1 MDKKSILIFGVG
13 PLQKSII
20 ERCKLKGLFT
30 IGIDPMEDAA
40 CKDEV
45 DAFEVVGGQD
55 FEKTLDVAKRYNV
68 KGIITAAT
76 DKPLVMMARIAER
89 LNLPFFSIET
99 AEWSTDKL
107 LMKEKFMEADI
118 PCAKGFLLNNLKEL
132 ENHIIEY
139 PVIVKPR
146 DNSGS
151 RGVIYCKDLCEVE
164 QAVQEALQYTKKE
177 SVLIEE
183 FIEGKEY
190 SIEAIHYKG
199 ETHIIQFT
207 EKITTDFPYN
217 VEIGHIQPAD
227 LSAEHQ
233 DEIKSLVAEI
243 AQSLK
248 FKNCASHTEV
258 KINSKGIFVIETS
271 PRLGGGFITS
281 TLVPLSVG
289 VNMEDILIDIAVNND
304 FQYLKVIP
312 IINKKSGIIHF
323 ELPVGV
329 ISAILNINELNEL
342 PNMYSWETTL
352 TIGDNV
358 KSMKNGIDRYGYA
371 IFQTD
376 TKKELEDSFSKCKA
390 IVNKQIVVEL

>member
-20 ERCKLKGLFT
+20 ERSKLKGLYT
-30 IGIDPMEDAA
+30 VGIDPMEDAV

-45 DAFEVVGGQD
+45 DAFEVVDGQD
-55 FEKTLDVAKRYNV
+55 FEKTLEVAKRYNV

-76 DKPLVMMARIAER
+76 DKPLVMMARVAEH
-89 LNLPFFSIET
+89 LNLPFFSIQT

-118 PCAKGFLLNNLKEL
+118 PCAKGLLLNDVSEL
-132 ENHIIEY
+132 EGFKMDY
-139 PVIVKPR
+139 PLIVKPR

-164 QAVQEALQYTKKE
+164 QAVQEALQYTKKK

-190 SIEAIHYKG
+190 SIEAIHYNGK
-199 ETHIIQFT
+199 THIIQFT

-227 LSAEHQ
+227 ISSDHQ
-233 DEIKSLVAEI
+233 DEIKSLVGDI
-243 AQSLK
+243 AQALK

-258 KINSKGIFVIETS
+258 KINEKGVFVIESS
-271 PRLGGGFITS
+271 PRLGGDFITS
-281 TLVPLSVG
+281 TLVPLSTG
-289 VNMEDILIDIAVNND
+289 LNMEDLLIAISLGKSSDSFSPALD
-304 FQYLKVIP
+304 YTKH
-312 IINKKSGIIHF
+312 SGIIYF
-323 ELPVGV
+323 EIEKGV
-329 ISAILNINELNEL
+329 IISILGLEKLKLIHGIQK
-342 PNMYSWETTL
+342 WEFDL
-352 TIGDNV
+352 KSGDKITKPSN
-358 KSMKNGIDRYGYA
+358 SLDRHGYA

-376 TKKELEDSFSKCKA
+376 TKKELEDSFYKCKA
-390 IVNKQIVVEL
+390 IINKQIIVEL